1 MNKSNV
7 TIIIVFVIEK
17 VVHSRN
23 ESVKRLKNTRNF
35 KELKVRHS
43 YDIGRYIKMTV
54 TFLFCF
60 VFDFT
65 NLRQQRVGNVCS

>member
-60 VFDFT
+60 VIDFT
-65 NLRQQRVGNVCS
+65 NLRQQRVGNVSS